1 LKLNIIVSL
10 INTDMKGLSLDHCL
24 NICGSKFFIIGSEC
38 IENFNTSNQSENSE
52 IYIFKGKEIESE
64 KLKKHKYIDDELKE
78 EWKNEQTLMYRKDAT
93 LASKAFFIFTS
104 GTTGFPKAAILTHKV
119 F

>member
-1 LKLNIIVSL
+1 
-10 INTDMKGLSLDHCL
+10 MKGLSLDHCL
-24 NICGSKFFIIGSEC
+24 RICGSKFLIIGSEC
-38 IENFNTSNQSENSE
+38 IENFETSNQSEISE
-52 IYIFKGKEIESE
+52 IYIFKGQEIES
-64 KLKKHKYIDDELKE
+64 KNSKKYKYLDYELKE
-78 EWKNEQTLMYRKDAT
+78 EWKNEPTLKFRKEAT